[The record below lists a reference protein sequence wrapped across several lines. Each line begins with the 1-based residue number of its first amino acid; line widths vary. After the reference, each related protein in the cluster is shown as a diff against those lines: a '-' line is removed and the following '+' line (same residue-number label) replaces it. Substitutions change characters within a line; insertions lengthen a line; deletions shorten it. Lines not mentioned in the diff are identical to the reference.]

1 MFKQTQQSTNINN
14 SSLKLSLI
22 ISQISKIKK
31 IKKSFLLM
39 MFFVNEASEPSMK
52 VDSYVLSTDCIQI
65 TELWYILQ
73 FPQKYNHGKSAL
85 KGNNFN
91 KESTDDFSYVVIFV
105 DLMILFW
112 WRFFYLIQFLSIFN
126 IFHKNI
132 TKLKN
137 TKK

>member
-52 VDSYVLSTDCIQI
+52 VDSYVLSTDYIQI
-65 TELWYILQ
+65 TVAIY
-73 FPQKYNHGKSAL
+73 YN
-85 KGNNFN
+85 
-91 KESTDDFSYVVIFV
+91 
-105 DLMILFW
+105 
-112 WRFFYLIQFLSIFN
+112 
-126 IFHKNI
+126 FHKNLI
-132 TKLKN
+132 MEKLH
-137 TKK
+137 